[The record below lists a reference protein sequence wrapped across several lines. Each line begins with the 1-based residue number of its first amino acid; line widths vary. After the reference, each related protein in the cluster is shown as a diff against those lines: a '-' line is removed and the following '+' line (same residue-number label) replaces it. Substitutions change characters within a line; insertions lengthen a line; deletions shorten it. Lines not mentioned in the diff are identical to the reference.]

1 MSKPEVSRRDEN
13 GDRAVIIHAYAPGD
27 GDLSFVAATS
37 AHPHRAISPGPTREE
52 CAAACPEGW
61 KLYQE
66 GSVWRAR
73 KSATQSPDAPPVSLP
88 PTFKRED
95 FSFQATAE
103 GYTIQYKGHTIGGTG
118 IIGKFK
124 GRGRPPRGFASRA
137 MQQAQEYKT
146 NAQSVIR
153 SLIMGNGP
161 GHMLSS
167 IVKIDAD
174 ENGKR
179 TA

>member
-37 AHPHRAISPGPTREE
+37 ARPHRAVFPSPTRAE

-61 KLYQE
+61 ELYQE

-73 KSATQSPDAPPVSLP
+73 KSATQSPDAAPVSLP

-95 FSFQATAE
+95 FSFIADAQ
-103 GYTIQYKGHTIGGTG
+103 GYMIQYKGQNIGGAS
-118 IIGKFK
+118 ILSKYK
-124 GRGRPPRGFASRA
+124 GVGRPPRGFASRA
-137 MQQAQEYKT
+137 MQQAQENKT
-146 NAQSVIR
+146 NAQTVIR
-153 SLIMGNGP
+153 SLILGNGP
-161 GHMLSS
+161 AHMLLS
-167 IVKIDAD
+167 IDKIDA
-174 ENGKR
+174 EEKG
-179 TA
+179 